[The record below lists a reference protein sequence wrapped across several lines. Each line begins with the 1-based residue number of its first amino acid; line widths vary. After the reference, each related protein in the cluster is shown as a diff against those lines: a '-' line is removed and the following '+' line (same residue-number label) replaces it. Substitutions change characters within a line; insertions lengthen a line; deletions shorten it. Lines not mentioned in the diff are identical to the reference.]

1 MFNIPLKVYREGR
14 RMLSIPVNKLQNDS
28 WRRSQSKYSWRPE
41 LGLEFHAVLPRKFW
55 VSM

>member
-14 RMLSIPVNKLQNDS
+14 RMSSIPVNKLQNDS

-41 LGLEFHAVLPRKFW
+41 LGLEFHAVLSRKFW

>member
-41 LGLEFHAVLPRKFW
+41 LGLKFHAVLPRKFW

>member
-14 RMLSIPVNKLQNDS
+14 RMSSIPVNKLQNDS